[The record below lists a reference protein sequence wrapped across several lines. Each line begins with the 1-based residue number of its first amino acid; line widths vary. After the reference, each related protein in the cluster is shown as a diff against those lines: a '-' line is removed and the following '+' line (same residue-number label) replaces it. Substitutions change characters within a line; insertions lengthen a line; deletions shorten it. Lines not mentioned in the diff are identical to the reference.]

1 MCYFL
6 QYWMPCCP
14 LQAGRMQV
22 LAFQATSIRPTLSFA
37 EEDLVTRS
45 ESADLEKA
53 VLMST
58 LDQG

>member
-1 MCYFL
+1 
-6 QYWMPCCP
+6 
-14 LQAGRMQV
+14 MQV